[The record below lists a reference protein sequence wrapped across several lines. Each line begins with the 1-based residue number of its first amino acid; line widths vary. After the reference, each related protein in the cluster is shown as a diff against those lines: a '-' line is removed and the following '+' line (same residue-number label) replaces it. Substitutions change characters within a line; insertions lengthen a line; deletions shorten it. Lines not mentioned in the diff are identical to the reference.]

1 MFHDFAIII
10 KKYYVCIVKNIKLMQ
25 VKQLTEVIQ
34 HFSAYL
40 EAHPEGDMEGFAFW
54 LLKQKNEIQ
63 NIEQQ
68 QLHRDLGYY
77 IHRIHR
83 YGKYLSKQ
91 FLEPTAIS
99 SLDEFSFLTSIHIL
113 NQPTKSEVYEATIT
127 ELATGQQMMRRL
139 IKSGFV
145 EEIVDEKDKRK
156 KRLILTE
163 KGKQTQQLAFKKIG
177 QECNLKFEG
186 LDINSK
192 QTLLTILK
200 QLDQHLH
207 TLI

>member
-1 MFHDFAIII
+1 M
-10 KKYYVCIVKNIKLMQ
+10 
-25 VKQLTEVIQ
+25 
-34 HFSAYL
+34 
-40 EAHPEGDMEGFAFW
+40 
-54 LLKQKNEIQ
+54 
-63 NIEQQ
+63 
-68 QLHRDLGYY
+68 
-77 IHRIHR
+77 
-83 YGKYLSKQ
+83 
-91 FLEPTAIS
+91 
-99 SLDEFSFLTSIHIL
+99 DEFSFLTSIHIL

-163 KGKQTQQLAFKKIG
+163 KGKQTQQLAFKKIV